1 VEEVHSQAHDD
12 DFRSSL
18 EALDEAFFRM
28 SAVRDARGRLVD
40 FQYVYCNQAA
50 LRLLNRRRE
59 DVSGQHL
66 LELFPLHRTSGL
78 FDAYARVTETGEP
91 LHFEFAFEDNGVAGD
106 FEVFVN
112 RLNDGYVLVGHDIS
126 ERKRREREQAAL
138 TEQLQ
143 GALTSRVAIEQA
155 KGYLAAMSGSDPSMA
170 FEVIRRYARDH
181 NLRLRDVAHR
191 VVAGELDPS
200 SDENVG

>member
-1 VEEVHSQAHDD
+1 
-12 DFRSSL
+12 
-18 EALDEAFFRM
+18 M
-28 SAVRDARGRLVD
+28 
-40 FQYVYCNQAA
+40 
-50 LRLLNRRRE
+50 
-59 DVSGQHL
+59 
-66 LELFPLHRTSGL
+66 
-78 FDAYARVTETGEP
+78 
-91 LHFEFAFEDNGVAGD
+91 
-106 FEVFVN
+106 N